1 MVLLLRI
8 DVLHHGI
15 ELTRAHRKRAIPLL
29 PNSAPRLHSEG
40 DVRNT
45 DDLLYRQNADLA
57 SPFAKGRG

>member
-1 MVLLLRI
+1 
-8 DVLHHGI
+8 LHHGI